1 MLLYIL
7 LVIISLFNV
16 NVQDNVSN
24 ERANITATIHNNHYY
39 NLSFTKCFIHGIIM
53 SPISRIIMSN
63 MTQKLIMWSLLNDT
77 TFINGYCSYDMIYN
91 NTRYDTLQFYFHNN
105 ILLDLEYYGMRANYE
120 YGNITDNYKSGYVN
134 YYLLNN

>member
-63 MTQKLIMWSLLNDT
+63 MTQELIMWSLLNDT
-77 TFINGYCSYDMIYN
+77 TFYRDVFGDPFCCGSMK
-91 NTRYDTLQFYFHNN
+91 
-105 ILLDLEYYGMRANYE
+105 EYLPG
-120 YGNITDNYKSGYVN
+120 IF
-134 YYLLNN
+134 LHL